1 MGRGAAMPRTPT
13 RWGLHDD
20 VAVGRLRRRSRK
32 GHGVEARLV
41 RPKGGSS
48 EAEGDGLQHPRPRGS
63 TRVTIGQR
71 HRRGFLWEMPPW
83 LDPRRLRVRV
93 EVLEC
98 MERDTRKTGWS
109 TSRPGRVSEGKFPG
123 KKREGDA
130 SSLREYRVAAAT
142 RYTSRTCRKLD
153 TAHLQ
158 SQTVNT
164 HTHLLFIYN

>member
-1 MGRGAAMPRTPT
+1 MRVQEGPRDRSEARTPHG
-13 RWGLHDD
+13 GL
-20 VAVGRLRRRSRK
+20 
-32 GHGVEARLV
+32 E
-41 RPKGGSS
+41 
-48 EAEGDGLQHPRPRGS
+48 RGQ
-63 TRVTIGQR
+63 GQR
-71 HRRGFLWEMPPW
+71 CAASPASRSVEDDDIKEAPSGVSGREMPPW
-83 LDPRRLRVRV
+83 PNSRRLRV
-93 EVLEC
+93 EVKSTGKS
-98 MERDTRKTGWS
+98 ERGTRKTGWS

-153 TAHLQ
+153 TAHLS